1 MNKVT
6 QPKGVKVDDQ
16 GRGWEIT
23 YAIYV
28 RDFDEDE
35 QMAIPEDEAVEIA
48 NKVMKDAFKNNDDVV
63 DWDGPL

>member
-1 MNKVT
+1 MIK
-6 QPKGVKVDDQ
+6 KDSH

-23 YAIYV
+23 YAVYI

-35 QMAIPEDEAVEIA
+35 QMAIPEDEAIEIA
-48 NKVMKDAFKNNDDVV
+48 NSVLRNAFNKDDDIV